1 MMFTKVYRFITALAI
16 LSLAWGGFQ
25 PVLAAPQEQSP
36 ASFNFANRVLS
47 ISTNRLE
54 IRFENGAINYLKD
67 KVSGEILVNGSSTQ
81 NRPSV
86 TQGFIGFSSKDASGN
101 YYLRWP
107 TESSAV
113 TFSLLQPNAGRLTY
127 STLYYNGSPAP
138 GSTLVYDITIDSS
151 GEILVQ
157 ITGAE
162 GTAGFQPF
170 RVDLP
175 IMNSV
180 TQSVILGSGAE
191 YFRSDAAKDDQVSF
205 PGFGLYSPTMSV
217 IKGTQ
222 SVAGVWSES
231 TRYAPDNIELLHRPA
246 YDHLVLYAGQ
256 DMAAANKQQIS
267 SPVWRI
273 GTYPAWYEAA
283 RHWKATFEA
292 RTGAKPLWQHAA
304 PWVRNIHTVFEAA
317 NNDYSEKPQKFAELA
332 SITPPQETL
341 YYEWNGDRIV
351 LFGDPT
357 LVRNSNRPTALEM
370 QYVRQYGWPMILY
383 HPYTLIFNEQAAAR
397 RLNMLG
403 EMNWL
408 PPGYQFTPDYAG
420 TPANWQTYWADVRG
434 TYDSELHLLHP
445 ASEQFRNYLPRNLN
459 NYLNKY
465 GAVGAYMDT
474 LGMDAGDWFLAG
486 KQVQNGDSFVLGEM
500 KVIALARQSNPN
512 LAIMSEYS
520 APWLLPHIFFT
531 YEGTETFL
539 RQNQYAKT
547 RLNHPLKV
555 ALTGSYRWAKED
567 NTEAIDDNISAL
579 LGTLPQVSL
588 VGDWDVSN
596 DRAAWSQARAKLF
609 TENDLF
615 NDIPPVWKDG
625 TLAYY
630 RSKSGNW
637 FAYKKIGS
645 IYGYVEIL
653 PNGSEVVRLT
663 KDNIPAVTAT
673 PQPTKTPLSTSTPS
687 PQPTIPPPAEPYG
700 YAEITPA
707 RIAPTETALVTL
719 GLNNIPGQGYSGVEF
734 SCSFAE
740 GAIEISE
747 MSVTN
752 LFGDDPALALNGP
765 QKGAFIIAIAASGE
779 NRASK
784 SGAAFTFRAKA
795 LHAGA
800 VNLQCQARVSSDDKT
815 LASLPFLNADLFIA
829 DFTPTPT
836 LTLEPTITPP
846 FPPTS
851 TPGLRPTATV
861 PPPTTGTVSG
871 QIQVSKP
878 ATVAFYTTDNSLITS
893 LTTAENGAFELELLP
908 GVYLVKITASGFLS
922 AQGQVNLNAG
932 QTVELPIINLLA
944 GDLDGNNVIDQFD
957 ALTIGMNYNANLP
970 AEADLNA
977 DAVINLLDLR
987 LLARNYRKA
996 GPINW

>member
-1 MMFTKVYRFITALAI
+1 MFTKVYRFIATLVI

-25 PVLAAPQEQSP
+25 PALAAPQGQSS
-36 ASFNFANRVLS
+36 ASFSFANRVLS
-47 ISTNRLE
+47 ISTNSLDV
-54 IRFENGAINYLKD
+54 RFENGAINYLKD
-67 KVSGEILVNGSSTQ
+67 KVSGEVLVNGSSTQ

-107 TESSAV
+107 TASSTV
-113 TFSLLQPNAGRLTY
+113 TFSLLQPNAGRLIY
-127 STLYYNGSPAP
+127 STLYYNNSPAP
-138 GSTLVYDITIDSS
+138 GSTLVYDITVASS

-157 ITGAE
+157 ITGTE

-175 IMNSV
+175 IMNAA

-191 YFRSDAAKDDQVSF
+191 YSRSDAAKDDQVSF
-205 PGFGLYSPTMSV
+205 PGYGLYSPTMAV
-217 IKGTQ
+217 IKGNQ
-222 SVAGVWSES
+222 SAAGVWSET

-246 YDHLVLYAGQ
+246 YDHLILYAGQ
-256 DMAAANKQQIS
+256 DMAAANKQQII
-267 SPVWRI
+267 SPAWRI

-283 RHWKATFEA
+283 RRWKAAFEA
-292 RTGAKPLWQHAA
+292 RTGAKPLWQNSA
-304 PWVRNIHTVFEAA
+304 PWVRNIHAVFEAA
-317 NNDYSEKPQKFAELA
+317 NNDYSEKPRKFAELA
-332 SITPPQETL
+332 SITLPQKTL

-351 LFGDPT
+351 LFGDAA
-357 LVRNSNRPTALEM
+357 LVRNSDRPTAIEM

-383 HPYTLIFNEQAAAR
+383 HPYTLIFNEQGAAR
-397 RLNMLG
+397 RLTMLSG
-403 EMNWL
+403 MGWL

-420 TPANWQTYWADVRG
+420 TPANWQTYWADARG

-445 ASEQFRNYLPRNLN
+445 ASDKFRNYLPRNLN
-459 NYLNKY
+459 NYLSKY

-474 LGMDAGDWFLAG
+474 LGMDAGDWFPAG

-567 NTEAIDDNISAL
+567 NTEAIDDNVSAL

-596 DRAAWSQARAKLF
+596 DRATWSQARARLF

-625 TLAYY
+625 ALAYY
-630 RSKSGNW
+630 RSNSGNW

-645 IYGYVEIL
+645 VYGYVEIL

-663 KDNIPAVTAT
+663 KDNLPPVTAT
-673 PQPTKTPLSTSTPS
+673 PQPTKTPLATSTPS
-687 PQPTIPPPAEPYG
+687 PQPTAPPPAEPYG
-700 YAEITPA
+700 YAEITPT
-707 RIAPTETALVTL
+707 RIAPNESALVTL
-719 GLNNIPGQGYSGVEF
+719 GLANVPAQGYSGVEF
-734 SCSFAE
+734 SCAFAE
-740 GAIEISE
+740 GAIEISA

-752 LFGDDPALALNGP
+752 LFGEDPVLALNGP
-765 QKGAFIIAIAASGE
+765 QNGAFIVAIAASGE

-795 LHAGA
+795 LKTGA

-815 LASLPFLNADLFIA
+815 LSSLPFLNADLNIA
-829 DFTPTPT
+829 DFTPTPP
-836 LTLEPTITPP
+836 LTLEPTVTPT

-851 TPGLRPTATV
+851 TPGPRPTATV

-878 ATVAFYTTDNSLITS
+878 ATVAFYAMDGSLVKS
-893 LTTAENGAFELELLP
+893 LTAAGDGAFSLELLP
-908 GVYLVKITASGFLS
+908 GTYLVRITASGFL
-922 AQGQVNLNAG
+922 ATQGQVNLNAG
-932 QTVELPIINLLA
+932 QAMELPIITLLA
-944 GDLDGNNVIDQFD
+944 GDLDGNNVIDPFD
-957 ALTIGMNYNANLP
+957 ALTIGMNYNTNLP
-970 AEADLNA
+970 AEADLNN
-977 DAVINLLDLR
+977 DGVINLLDLR
-987 LLARNYRKA
+987 LLARNYRKT

>member
-1 MMFTKVYRFITALAI
+1 MMFTKVYRFIAALAI
-16 LSLAWGGFQ
+16 LSLIWGGYQ
-25 PVLAAPQEQSP
+25 PALAAPQAQSP
-36 ASFNFANRVLS
+36 APFSFTNRVLS
-47 ISTNRLE
+47 ISTNSLD
-54 IRFENGAINYLKD
+54 IRIENGAIHYIKD
-67 KVSGEILVNGSSTQ
+67 KASGEVLVNGSSTQ

-86 TQGFIGFSSKDASGN
+86 TQGFIGFSSKDANGN

-107 TESSAV
+107 TESSTV

-127 STLYYNGSPAP
+127 STLYYNGSPVP
-138 GSTLVYDITIDSS
+138 GSTLVYDITVDSS
-151 GEILVQ
+151 GEVLIQ
-157 ITGAE
+157 ITGTE
-162 GTAGFQPF
+162 GAAGFSPF

-175 IMNSV
+175 IMNST

-191 YFRSDAAKDDQVSF
+191 YFRSEAAKDDQVSF
-205 PGFGLYSPTMSV
+205 PGFGLYSPTMAV
-217 IKGTQ
+217 IKGNQ

-246 YDHLVLYAGQ
+246 YDHLVLHAGQ
-256 DMAAANKQQIS
+256 DMAAANKQQIV
-267 SPVWRI
+267 SPTWRI

-283 RHWKATFEA
+283 RRWKATFEA
-292 RTGAKPLWQHAA
+292 RTGAKPLWQNSTS
-304 PWVRNIHTVFEAA
+304 WVRNIHAVFEAA
-317 NNDYSEKPQKFAELA
+317 NNDYSEKPHKFAELA
-332 SITPPQETL
+332 SITPPQKTL

-351 LFGDPT
+351 LFGDPA
-357 LVRNSNRPTALEM
+357 LVRNSDRPTAVEM

-383 HPYTLIFNEQAAAR
+383 HPYTLIFNEQGASR
-397 RLNMLG
+397 RLNMLSG
-403 EMNWL
+403 MGWL

-445 ASEQFRNYLPRNLN
+445 ASDKFRNYLPRNLN
-459 NYLNKY
+459 NYLSKY

-474 LGMDAGDWFLAG
+474 LGMDAGDWFPAG
-486 KQVQNGDSFVLGEM
+486 KQVQNGDSFVLGEV
-500 KVIALARQSNPN
+500 KAIALAKQANPN

-520 APWLLPHIFFT
+520 APWLLPYIFFT

-567 NTEAIDDNISAL
+567 NTEAIDDNVSAL

-596 DRAAWSQARAKLF
+596 DRAIWSQARAKLF

-625 TLAYY
+625 ALAYY
-630 RSKSGNW
+630 RSNSGNW

-645 IYGYVEIL
+645 GYGYVEIL

-663 KDNIPAVTAT
+663 KDNLPPVATAT
-673 PQPTKTPLSTSTPS
+673 PQPTKTPLATPS
-687 PQPTIPPPAEPYG
+687 PQPSLSPPAEPYG
-700 YAEITPA
+700 YAEVTPA
-707 RIAPTETALVTL
+707 RLTPGESALITL
-719 GLNNIPGQGYSGVEF
+719 GLNNIPGSGYSGVEF
-734 SCSFAE
+734 SCSFAP
-740 GAIEISE
+740 GAIEIGE

-752 LFGDDPALALNGP
+752 LFGDDPVLALNGP
-765 QKGAFIIAIAASGE
+765 QNGAFIVAIAASGE
-779 NRASK
+779 NRTK
-784 SGAAFTFRAKA
+784 QSGAAFTFRAKA
-795 LHAGA
+795 LKTGP
-800 VNLQCQARVSSDDKT
+800 VNLQCQARISSDDKT
-815 LASLPFLNADLFIA
+815 LVSLPFLNADLTIA
-829 DFTPTPT
+829 DPAPTPT
-836 LTLEPTITPP
+836 LTLEPTLTPT
-846 FPPTS
+846 FPPTF
-851 TPGLRPTATV
+851 TPAPRFTPTAL
-861 PPPTTGTVSG
+861 PPTTGTVSG

-878 ATVAFYTTDNSLITS
+878 ATIAFYAMDGSLVTS
-893 LTTAENGAFELELLP
+893 LTATSDGAFSLELMP
-908 GVYLVKITASGFLS
+908 GTYLVRITASGFLS

-932 QTVELPIINLLA
+932 QTVEIPLIILLA
-944 GDLDGNNVIDQFD
+944 GDLDGNLVIDQFD
-957 ALTIGMNYNANLP
+957 ALTIGMNYNTNVP

-977 DAVINLLDLR
+977 DGVINLLDLR
-987 LLARNYRKA
+987 LMARNYRKV

>member
-1 MMFTKVYRFITALAI
+1 MFKKAHRFAVMLVI

-25 PVLAAPQEQSP
+25 PALAAPQQQTP
-36 ASFNFANRVLS
+36 ASFSFANRVLS
-47 ISTNRLE
+47 ISTSRLDVR
-54 IRFENGAINYLKD
+54 IENGAINYIKD
-67 KVSGEILVNGSSTQ
+67 KASGEVLVNGSSTQ

-107 TESSAV
+107 TESSTV

-127 STLYYNGSPAP
+127 STLYYNGSAAP
-138 GSTLVYDITIDSS
+138 GSTLVYDLTADSS

-157 ITGAE
+157 MTATEGA
-162 GTAGFQPF
+162 AGLQPF
-170 RVDLP
+170 RVDVP
-175 IMNSV
+175 IMNSA

-191 YFRSDAAKDDQVSF
+191 YFRSDAAKEDQVSF
-205 PGFGLYSPTMSV
+205 PGYGLYSPTMAV
-217 IKGTQ
+217 IKGNQ

-246 YDHLVLYAGQ
+246 YDHLILYAGQ
-256 DMAAANKQQIS
+256 DMAAANKQQII

-283 RHWKATFEA
+283 RRWKAVFEA
-292 RTGAKPLWQHAA
+292 RTGAKPLWQHTA
-304 PWVRNIHTVFEAA
+304 PWVRNIHAVFEAA
-317 NNDYSEKPQKFAELA
+317 NNDYSEKPHKFAELA
-332 SITPPQETL
+332 SITPPQKTL

-351 LFGDPT
+351 LFGDPS
-357 LVRNSNRPTALEM
+357 LVRNSDRPTAIEM

-383 HPYTLIFNEQAAAR
+383 HPYTLIFNEQGASR
-397 RLNMLG
+397 RLNMLSG
-403 EMNWL
+403 MGWL

-420 TPANWQTYWADVRG
+420 TPANWQNYWADARG

-445 ASEQFRNYLPRNLN
+445 ASDKFRNYLPRNLN
-459 NYLNKY
+459 NYLNQY

-474 LGMDAGDWFLAG
+474 LGMDAGDWFPTDR
-486 KQVQNGDSFVLGEM
+486 QVQNGNSFVLGEM
-500 KVIALARQSNPN
+500 SVIALARQSNPN

-567 NTEAIDDNISAL
+567 NSEAIDDNISAL

-588 VGDWDVSN
+588 VGDWDISN
-596 DRAAWSQARAKLF
+596 ERAIWSQARAKLF

-625 TLAYY
+625 VLAYY
-630 RSKSGNW
+630 RSNSGNW
-637 FAYKKIGS
+637 FAYKKIGAV
-645 IYGYVEIL
+645 YGYVEIL
-653 PNGSEVVRLT
+653 PDGSEIVRLT
-663 KDNIPAVTAT
+663 KDNIPAITAT
-673 PQPTKTPLSTSTPS
+673 PQPTKTPQATSTLT
-687 PQPTIPPPAEPYG
+687 PQPTRSLPAEPYG
-700 YAEITPA
+700 YAEITPL
-707 RIAPTETALVTL
+707 RIAPNETALVML
-719 GLNNIPGQGYSGVEF
+719 GLNNVPEQGYSGVEF

-740 GAIEISE
+740 GALEISE

-752 LFGDDPALALNGP
+752 LFGDDPVLALNGP
-765 QKGAFIIAIAASGE
+765 QNGSFIVAIAASGE
-779 NRASK
+779 NRANQ
-784 SGAAFTFRAKA
+784 SGAALTFRAKA
-795 LHAGA
+795 LKAGPA
-800 VNLQCQARVSSDDKT
+800 NLQCQARVVSDDNT
-815 LASLPFLNADLFIA
+815 LSSLLFLNVDLSIIESTA
-829 DFTPTPT
+829 YPTP
-836 LTLEPTITPP
+836 TLEPTITPT

-851 TPGLRPTATV
+851 TSGPRPSPTV
-861 PPPTTGTVSG
+861 PPPTTGTVAG

-878 ATVAFYTTDNSLITS
+878 ATVTFYAMDGSPVTS
-893 LTTAENGAFELELLP
+893 LTATDDGAFSLELLP
-908 GVYLVKITASGFLS
+908 GTYLVGITASGFLS

-932 QTVELPIINLLA
+932 QRMEIPSIILPA

-957 ALTIGMNYNANLP
+957 ALTIGMNYNANTP

-977 DAVINLLDLR
+977 DGVINLLDLR
-987 LLARNYRKA
+987 LMARNYRKS
-996 GPINW
+996 GPITW